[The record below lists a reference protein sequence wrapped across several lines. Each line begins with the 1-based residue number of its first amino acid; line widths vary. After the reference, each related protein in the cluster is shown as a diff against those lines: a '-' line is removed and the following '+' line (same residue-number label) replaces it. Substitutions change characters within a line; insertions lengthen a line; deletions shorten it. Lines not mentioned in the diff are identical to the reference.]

1 MMNDNYAL
9 MFKALSD
16 ENRLKIYELLI
27 DGETCGCTL
36 IDKLTIKQ
44 PTLSYHLKTLAD
56 SGLTTTTKEGVWVK
70 HHVDKQK
77 IDDMIEYLVQLKN
90 RKATCDL

>member
-1 MMNDNYAL
+1 MEDNYAL

-16 ENRLKIYELLI
+16 ENRLKIFELLI

-56 SGLTTTTKEGVWVK
+56 SGLTT
-70 HHVDKQK
+70 
-77 IDDMIEYLVQLKN
+77 IPNRIEVTAYFINADTGQSQLCSQ
-90 RKATCDL
+90 ASTFSF